1 MSTVLVVDDE
11 LPILRTLDINVRARG
26 YEVQVARSGH
36 QALALAARRHPD
48 VVILDLGLPDISGID
63 VISGL
68 RGWTTVP
75 IIVLSA
81 RTAEAQKVAAL
92 DAGANDYVS
101 KPFGMDEL
109 MARLR
114 VALRTTTPAEEL
126 PVIETED
133 FTIDLAA
140 KRVRKGSVDV
150 RLTATEWQVVEILAR
165 NPGKLVTQRQLLEQV
180 WGLTD
185 AKNEL
190 CAGLHGQ
197 RSGRSSSPIPRILA
211 TSSRNQ
217 DRACGSCL
225 KVRVTRTPTRA
236 PRKPAIPRAPSV
248 NNGRAE
254 NSPSRRSVGAH
265 SRRRGRWF

>member
-11 LPILRTLDINVRARG
+11 LPILRTLDINLRARG

-185 AKNEL
+185 AKTNYVRVFMVAIRKKLEPDPAHPRYFL
-190 CAGLHGQ
+190 TEPGSGLRFMPEG
-197 RSGRSSSPIPRILA
+197 
-211 TSSRNQ
+211 SRN
-217 DRACGSCL
+217 A
-225 KVRVTRTPTRA
+225 
-236 PRKPAIPRAPSV
+236 
-248 NNGRAE
+248 
-254 NSPSRRSVGAH
+254 NSYESTSQAH
-265 SRRRGRWF
+265 DS

>member
-1 MSTVLVVDDE
+1 MTTVLVVDDE
-11 LPILRTLDINVRARG
+11 IPILRTLDVNLRARG
-26 YEVQVARSGH
+26 YDVQVARTGH

-48 VVILDLGLPDISGID
+48 AVILDLGLPDISGVD
-63 VISGL
+63 VIHGL

-114 VALRTTTPAEEL
+114 VALRTTTPPEEL
-126 PVIETED
+126 PVVETPD
-133 FTIDLAA
+133 FTIDLAT
-140 KRVRKGSVDV
+140 KRVRKGSTDV

-165 NPGKLVTQRQLLEQV
+165 NPGKLITQRKLLEDV

-185 AKNEL
+185 VKTNY
-190 CAGLHGQ
+190 
-197 RSGRSSSPIPRILA
+197 
-211 TSSRNQ
+211 
-217 DRACGSCL
+217 
-225 KVRVTRTPTRA
+225 VRVFMVSIRKKLEPDPA
-236 PRKPAIPRAPSV
+236 HPRYFLTEPGSGLRFVP
-248 NNGRAE
+248 E
-254 NSPSRRSVGAH
+254 GARDDE
-265 SRRRGRWF
+265 SDVEADRP

>member
-1 MSTVLVVDDE
+1 VTTVLVVDDE
-11 LPILRTLDINVRARG
+11 LPILRTLDVNLRARG
-26 YEVQVARSGH
+26 YEVQVARTGH

-48 VVILDLGLPDISGID
+48 AVILDLGLPDISGVD
-63 VISGL
+63 VIHGL

-114 VALRTTTPAEEL
+114 VVLRTTTPPEEL
-126 PVIETED
+126 PVVETPD

-140 KRVRKGSVDV
+140 KRVRKGSTDV

-165 NPGKLVTQRQLLEQV
+165 NPGKLVTQRQLLEDV

-185 AKNEL
+185 VKTNY
-190 CAGLHGQ
+190 
-197 RSGRSSSPIPRILA
+197 
-211 TSSRNQ
+211 
-217 DRACGSCL
+217 
-225 KVRVTRTPTRA
+225 VRVFMVAIRKKLEPDPA
-236 PRKPAIPRAPSV
+236 HPRYFLTEPGSGLRFVPEGAGEEDSDPAGDQP
-248 NNGRAE
+248 
-254 NSPSRRSVGAH
+254 
-265 SRRRGRWF
+265 